1 MTCSNI
7 CPQKAQIYRVYDTW
21 LWQRNMKNKEH
32 ARRDELDSL
41 KVNMARIVSLLEQAL
56 SFYPRH
62 KWDPCKSFREE
73 ADQNWKIEPTP
84 IVFKK

>member
-1 MTCSNI
+1 
-7 CPQKAQIYRVYDTW
+7 
-21 LWQRNMKNKEH
+21 
-32 ARRDELDSL
+32 
-41 KVNMARIVSLLEQAL
+41 MARIVSLLEQAL
-56 SFYPRH
+56 SFYPHH